1 MVSTELLGLLV
12 RLLAAVVLMLVVA
25 GLALI
30 GRERLRA
37 TWHSLRSRLRV
48 AAPYL
53 GVLGLTLAVDKVA
66 RDVGPEVSWVIG
78 WNVTGLIYAVE
89 GAFVGWLQG
98 FATPWLTAYFS
109 LVYLPG
115 YVFLLVFPLVAYF
128 ALPDQRAFKRTTVAY
143 TVNYGV
149 GLVLYVLFIAYGPR
163 NLIPDAVDP
172 LLYTTYP
179 SAQLLTS
186 EVNVNTNVF
195 PSLHTSLSATV
206 AVLAYRT
213 RREYRGWFL
222 VATPLAA
229 SVAISTMYLGI
240 HWATDVVAGL
250 VLGAA
255 SVWAADAVLHRTG
268 ADAPANGWT
277 AGS

>member
-1 MVSTELLGLLV
+1 MGLVGLLS
-12 RLLAAVVLMLVVA
+12 RLVAAVVVLLVVGSA
-25 GLALI
+25 LLI
-30 GRERLRA
+30 GRDRLGETWTSLRHRLRA
-37 TWHSLRSRLRV
+37 

-53 GVLGLTLAVDKVA
+53 GVLALTLAVDKVA

-78 WNVTGLIYAVE
+78 LNVTGLIYSIE
-89 GAFVGWLQG
+89 GAFVGWLQT

-109 LVYLPG
+109 FVYLPG
-115 YVFLLVFPLVAYF
+115 YVFLLVFPLVAYV
-128 ALPDQRAFKRTTVAY
+128 ALPDLRPLKRTTVAY

-195 PSLHTSLSATV
+195 PSLHTSLSTTA
-206 AVLAYRT
+206 AILAYRT

-222 VATPLAA
+222 VAVPLAA
-229 SVAISTMYLGI
+229 SVAASTMYLGI

-250 VLGAA
+250 ILGAA
-255 SVWAADAVLHRTG
+255 SVYAADAVLDRTEDG
-268 ADAPANGWT
+268 TPTDGRT
-277 AGS
+277 AGT